1 MDSVSLYTYRG
12 RLIRVVDGDTI
23 EVDIDLGFNVLL
35 GQRKIRLDGLDTPEI
50 KTEKGKYAKQVTTDW
65 LKENTITKKQLTES
79 ITYVT
84 FETLSDKPDKYG
96 RILARVYGKDGAT
109 LNQYL
114 IDTGIATPY
123 DGGKRT

>member
-1 MDSVSLYTYRG
+1 MSLYTYRG

-35 GQRKIRLDGLDTPEI
+35 GQRKLRLAELDTPEI
-50 KTEKGKYAKQVTTDW
+50 KTEEGKYAKQVTTDW
-65 LKENTITKKQLTES
+65 LKENTILKKQLTEF

-96 RILARVYGKDGAT
+96 RILAKVYGKDGTT

-114 IDTGIATPY
+114 VDKGIAKFY
-123 DGGKRT
+123 DGGKKA

>member
-1 MDSVSLYTYRG
+1 MSLYTYRG

-35 GQRKIRLDGLDTPEI
+35 GQRKLRLAELDTPEI
-50 KTEKGKYAKQVTTDW
+50 KTDEGKYAKQVTTDW
-65 LKENTITKKQLTES
+65 LKENTISKKQLTES
-79 ITYVT
+79 VTYVT
-84 FETLSDKPDKYG
+84 FQTLSDKPDKYG
-96 RILARVYGKDGAT
+96 RILAKVYGKDGAT

-114 IDTGIATPY
+114 VDKGIAKPY

>member
-1 MDSVSLYTYRG
+1 MSLYNYRG

-35 GQRKIRLDGLDTPEI
+35 GQRKLRLAELDTPEI
-50 KTEKGKYAKQVTTDW
+50 KTPEGVIAKQITTDW
-65 LKENTITKKQLTES
+65 LKENTISKKQLTES

-96 RILARVYGKDGAT
+96 RILARVYGKDGT
-109 LNQYL
+109 SLNQYL
-114 IDTGIATPY
+114 VDKGVAKFY
-123 DGGKRT
+123 DGGKKT